1 IETRE
6 IIGKFKLSDVTNEGF
21 RDRLTKL
28 NELLVGS
35 KRELGFTDQDIIFYA
50 TLRELEIPEEETNDL
65 VGYIHFYCSDPFK
78 YGPEKE
84 VTSTEDAFI
93 VESNGTADSDPIFE
107 LTAKKRTTFAMV
119 TNGTQYNLVGKP
131 LADVEQ
137 PYERY
142 ERILTANGTNM
153 TGWTPADYVDGGT
166 VDGEME
172 SNGSRFQAKEMGSGS
187 NWHGPAIKR
196 SLPET
201 LTDFRIKTRIAFGNT
216 RNNYIGRIEMYLLD
230 VNGETV
236 AKIAL
241 KDNQG
246 GRQRAIGEGRAGNL
260 DNGKYVISNDSGDR
274 PG

>member
-1 IETRE
+1 
-6 IIGKFKLSDVTNEGF
+6 
-21 RDRLTKL
+21 
-28 NELLVGS
+28 
-35 KRELGFTDQDIIFYA
+35 
-50 TLRELEIPEEETNDL
+50 
-65 VGYIHFYCSDPFK
+65 
-78 YGPEKE
+78 
-84 VTSTEDAFI
+84 
-93 VESNGTADSDPIFE
+93 
-107 LTAKKRTTFAMV
+107 
-119 TNGTQYNLVGKP
+119 
-131 LADVEQ
+131 

-153 TGWTPADYVDGGT
+153 TGWIKEGNVVDGGI
-166 VDGEME
+166 VSGNME
-172 SNGSRFQAKEMGSGS
+172 SNGSRFQAESFGSGS

-246 GRQRAIGEGRAGNL
+246 ARQLAIGEGRAGNL

-274 PG
+274 PGVWNNFSGILEIE